1 VSHGIDLSA
10 LSHAEKD
17 DLILSLVGQ
26 LEAAL
31 ARIGELE
38 RRLILLD
45 VLEEGENH
53 RDIEILDL
61 KQAGALAQSA
71 RGERHQKLE
80 AVGVGITG
88 VDAGSALAW

>member
-1 VSHGIDLSA
+1 
-10 LSHAEKD
+10 
-17 DLILSLVGQ
+17 
-26 LEAAL
+26 
-31 ARIGELE
+31 
-38 RRLILLD
+38 

-61 KQAGALAQSA
+61 KQAAALAQSA